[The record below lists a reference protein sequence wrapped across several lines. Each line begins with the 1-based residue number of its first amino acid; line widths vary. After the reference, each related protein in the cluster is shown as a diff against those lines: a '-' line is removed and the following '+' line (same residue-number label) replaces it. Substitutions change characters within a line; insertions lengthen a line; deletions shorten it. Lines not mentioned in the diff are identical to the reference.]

1 MVQNKGIAYPVVKH
15 PRGFFHNANTDLAQI
30 KSDMASVILTE
41 PHERLM
47 MPFFGVEWKSVNLNA
62 PAELVTS
69 QIRMNIAVALK
80 KWEKRVQVHDI
91 LIDLAN
97 DNDNLIVK
105 ITVLF
110 IDPININK
118 IENLT
123 VYKSLGGMNGRP
135 MPF

>member
-1 MVQNKGIAYPVVKH
+1 MYHKGIAYPVTKH
-15 PRGFFHNANTDLAQI
+15 PRGFFHHSPTDLAQI
-30 KSDMASVILTE
+30 KSDMAAIILTG
-41 PHERLM
+41 PNERIFL
-47 MPFFGVEWKSVNLNA
+47 PYFGVDFKSINLNA
-62 PAELVTS
+62 PASLVNS
-69 QIRMNIAVALK
+69 QIRMNVAVALK

-97 DNDNLIVK
+97 DDDNLIVK

-110 IDPININK
+110 IDPINISK

-123 VYKSLGGMNGRP
+123 VYKSLGGLNGRP